1 MYLRLFLELVETVL
15 RFVVQVTFSYPI
27 GSKVLTSRLS
37 RFTMVLA
44 PKGRS

>member
-1 MYLRLFLELVETVL
+1 MYLKLFLEVVEAIL
-15 RFVVQVTFSYPI
+15 RFVVQGAFSFPI

-37 RFTMVLA
+37 RFIMVLA